1 MRGARGTSGDGEFAK
16 VQFDDKLV
24 DVAIKGENVFDKIFF
39 GIPSWPEDFMARA
52 LRAVH
57 PKSLDVYTS
66 PLVHGQGVQ
75 GWTSQVAGCIH

>member
-39 GIPSWPEDFMARA
+39 GIPSGPEDFMARA
-52 LRAVH
+52 LRAGH

-66 PLVHGQGVQ
+66 PLVL
-75 GWTSQVAGCIH
+75 TP